1 MAELTKQEILE
12 KAIQKAVEGGWRS
25 NIDLTLWEPK
35 VFDHPR
41 MGLVIGW
48 RPNQLIT
55 YIGDDIP
62 YQAVIFNHDFAKAL
76 WGEDMGYIIATE
88 HDETVGTAWQYHLQ
102 QMVIADDPIAYLGEH
117 LA

>member
-1 MAELTKQEILE
+1 MAKLTKQEILE
-12 KAIQKAVEGGWRS
+12 KAIHKAIENGWDTKGVVYIPNELLLIELSWEGRKTKH
-25 NIDLTLWEPK
+25 LPTLMLPSS
-35 VFDHPR
+35 
-41 MGLVIGW
+41 L
-48 RPNQLIT
+48 
-55 YIGDDIP
+55 
-62 YQAVIFNHDFAKAL
+62 IFNHDFAKAL